1 MKLTVLLP
9 GLAWPDA
16 DTLAA
21 ATDGLVLPELSW
33 LLARATRTPLE
44 QDADRVLA
52 QQFGLGYT
60 PVARVAGL
68 ADGLETRQGYWL
80 RIDPVYLRAER
91 EALVL
96 ADSGVMSI
104 SQQEADRLVASLN
117 QFFAED
123 GLRFHAPV
131 PDRWYLEGRQPWR
144 AEFTRLEA
152 VIGENVDSHLPR
164 GETALLWHRWLN
176 ELQML
181 LFSQAVNAERE
192 GAGELP
198 INSVWPWGDGD
209 WPNKLAHRF
218 DTVLA
223 DDAFAC
229 GLARLSGARLEA
241 APFAFDGMRDVPG
254 RRVLVQL
261 DRLVGASQY
270 RDAFGWREH
279 LEALET
285 DWFAPLRLM
294 LTADGLEELTLL
306 APGRRGFAATV
317 RPSAYWRFWRGRPAL
332 STLL

>member
-1 MKLTVLLP
+1 MPALGGLLP
-9 GLAWPDA
+9 LRGRF
-16 DTLAA
+16 
-21 ATDGLVLPELSW
+21 VFS
-33 LLARATRTPLE
+33 
-44 QDADRVLA
+44 
-52 QQFGLGYT
+52 
-60 PVARVAGL
+60 AG
-68 ADGLETRQGYWL
+68 
-80 RIDPVYLRAER
+80 
-91 EALVL
+91 
-96 ADSGVMSI
+96 
-104 SQQEADRLVASLN
+104 
-117 QFFAED
+117 
-123 GLRFHAPV
+123 
-131 PDRWYLEGRQPWR
+131 
-144 AEFTRLEA
+144 
-152 VIGENVDSHLPR
+152 
-164 GETALLWHRWLN
+164 
-176 ELQML
+176 
-181 LFSQAVNAERE
+181 ERE

-229 GLARLSGARLEA
+229 GLARLSGARLGA
-241 APFAFDGMRDVPG
+241 APHAFDGMRDVPG